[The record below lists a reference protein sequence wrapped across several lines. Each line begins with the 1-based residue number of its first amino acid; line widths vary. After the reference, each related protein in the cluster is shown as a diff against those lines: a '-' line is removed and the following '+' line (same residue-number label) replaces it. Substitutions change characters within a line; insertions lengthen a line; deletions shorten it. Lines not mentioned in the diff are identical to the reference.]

1 MCGAA
6 RARRAFDEQGCGARG
21 QALFGIVQGGVYAD
35 LRARSVEALRAIGF
49 DGYAVGGL
57 AVGEGQTE
65 MFRVLEATA
74 PLLPEDRPR
83 YLMGVGKP
91 DDIIGAVAR
100 GIDMF
105 DCVLPT
111 RSGRTGQAF
120 TWDGPLN
127 MKNACHRDDERPI
140 DPEVDSPARGYSRAY
155 IHHLVRAGEIL
166 GAILLTWH
174 NLAFYQALMRRLRE
188 AIERGRFAAEAEII
202 LARYRAGLRRRNEAD
217 G

>member
-1 MCGAA
+1 
-6 RARRAFDEQGCGARG
+6 
-21 QALFGIVQGGVYAD
+21 
-35 LRARSVEALRAIGF
+35 
-49 DGYAVGGL
+49 
-57 AVGEGQTE
+57 
-65 MFRVLEATA
+65 
-74 PLLPEDRPR
+74 
-83 YLMGVGKP
+83 
-91 DDIIGAVAR
+91 
-100 GIDMF
+100 MF

-140 DPEVDSPARGYSRAY
+140 DPDVDSPARDYSRAY

-174 NLAFYQALMRRLRE
+174 NLAFYQALMRRLRR
-188 AIERGRFAAEAEII
+188 AIEEGRFAEEAESI
-202 LARYRAGLRRRNEAD
+202 LARYRAGLDRRRKDAD